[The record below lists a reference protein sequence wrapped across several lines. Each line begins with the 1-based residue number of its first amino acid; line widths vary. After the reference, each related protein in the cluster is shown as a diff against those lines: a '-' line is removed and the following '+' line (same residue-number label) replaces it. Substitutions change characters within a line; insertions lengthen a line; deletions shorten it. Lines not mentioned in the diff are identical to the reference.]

1 MLPLARPRRRL
12 AGRASP
18 RRGSVCPTLL
28 CALLGVNFRA
38 AGQSRGGRRAQG
50 SCAPGCRGAASVRAS
65 PLCDVS
71 PGTMSS
77 SGSCSWSHTAASDSG
92 AGGRPSALVRG
103 RPVRLLTPLA
113 RLAPSRGPQGPR
125 PAPGVLSCPGLL
137 PRALGA
143 GRRPHSR
150 LRGIFF
156 GEPAFNR
163 SAVVSGAFLWFL
175 PPHGVFMETMLPG
188 VRVSRRLLGQSQGLV
203 FHCLFIWTFP
213 CVPSLSPTS
222 WRPLL
227 RRIRIQR

>member
-1 MLPLARPRRRL
+1 MPFSPGLTRLCTRQRLGTPCSASRRQPQMARENGRPGWAVAGRGRESPWAPRAPRGLLMLPLARPRRRL

-38 AGQSRGGRRAQG
+38 AGRSRGGRRAQG

-156 GEPAFNR
+156 GEP
-163 SAVVSGAFLWFL
+163 
-175 PPHGVFMETMLPG
+175 
-188 VRVSRRLLGQSQGLV
+188 
-203 FHCLFIWTFP
+203 
-213 CVPSLSPTS
+213 
-222 WRPLL
+222 
-227 RRIRIQR
+227 RI